1 MSEFSPRSML
11 IRALKT
17 YDASRPRSQQEEV
30 GPSAIYGCERQVYH
44 QLKGTRITNFDTDV
58 LAALLG
64 TFIHTGIEKALET
77 EDPFGDNFLKE
88 VAVAFNGLPGH
99 VDLFVKNMAIVVD
112 WKTTTKAKLK
122 GDSFPTDQ
130 YIYQVHV
137 YGYLLKQAGH
147 DVKKVA
153 MVAVPRDGRMDQIA
167 EYIADYDEEIA
178 LRGIAWLD
186 RIKKIV
192 ADGGKAPEPSK
203 SKTFCQFYCPFY
215 DPTAKVG
222 CPSMGGR

>member
-11 IRALKT
+11 IRALKN

-30 GPSAIYGCERQVYH
+30 GPSSIYGCERQVYH
-44 QLKGTRITNFDTDV
+44 QLKGTPKTNRDTDV

-64 TFIHTGIEKALET
+64 TFIHTGIEKAIES

-88 VAVAFNGLPGH
+88 IEVAFNGLPGH
-99 VDLFVKNMAIVVD
+99 VDLFIKNMAIVVD
-112 WKTTTKAKLK
+112 WKTTSKKKLK
-122 GDSFPTDQ
+122 GDSFPSPQ

-153 MVAVPRDGRMDQIA
+153 MVAVPRDGRMDEIA
-167 EYIADYDEEIA
+167 EYIADYDEAIA
-178 LRGIAWLD
+178 LKGIAWLD
-186 RIKKIV
+186 NIRKIV
-192 ADGGKAPEPSK
+192 AEDGRPPEPQK
-203 SKTFCQFYCPFY
+203 SKTFCELYCEWY

-222 CPSMGGR
+222 CPSKGGR

>member
-1 MSEFSPRSML
+1 ML
-11 IRALKT
+11 IRALKN
-17 YDASRPRSQQEEV
+17 YDASRPRSQQEEI

-44 QLKGTRITNFDTDV
+44 QLKGTPKTNKDTDV

-64 TFIHTGIEKALET
+64 TFIHTGIEKAIAS

-88 VAVAFNGLPGH
+88 VAVMFNGLPGH

-112 WKTTTKAKLK
+112 WKTTTKNKLK
-122 GDSFPTDQ
+122 SDNFPTDQ

-178 LRGIAWLD
+178 LRGIAWLN
-186 RIKKIV
+186 RIKAIV
-192 ADGGKAPEPSK
+192 AEDGKAPEPQK
-203 SKTFCQFYCPFY
+203 SKTFCKFYCPWF
-215 DPTAKVG
+215 DESAKVG